1 MPVSVIAFDLD
12 GTLID
17 SNPVKRRGFDHVFE
31 NYRGGVE
38 TVARVLEAHR
48 KSFRTVVIRL
58 TLEQLHAAGEP
69 DSEPTEMRL
78 AELAARYNRFCIEGA
93 VACPEIPGAE
103 AMLKQLSSGHKLF
116 INTATATP
124 AAVEIIE
131 RRGWKALFTGVLGF
145 PPDKVGNLQ
154 AIAAQTGATNDQVL
168 MVGDDDHDFDAAAVF
183 GCPFIAIQGPTS
195 HFAHLPA
202 LPISQMDEL
211 PALLASSIFDA
222 QNL

>member
-69 DSEPTEMRL
+69 DSEPTEMRV

-131 RRGWKALFTGVLGF
+131 RRGWKALFNGVLGF
-145 PPDKVGNLQ
+145 PPDKVGNLKT
-154 AIAAQTGATNDQVL
+154 IAAQTGATNDQII
-168 MVGDDDHDFDAAAVF
+168 MVGDDDHDHDGAAAF
-183 GCPFIAIQGPTS
+183 GCQFIALEGPTS
-195 HFAHLPA
+195 HFTRPTPVIINQLG
-202 LPISQMDEL
+202 EL
-211 PALLASSIFDA
+211 PLFLTSSCSKTS
-222 QNL
+222 